1 MNPALLAVVLAAV
14 AAPAP
19 APADEEVKL
28 PQGVQPVQIIA
39 QMNKDGRI
47 EVTELVTEYREE
59 KRTKTTKVDGKEVP
73 VEYVVKIALY
83 VPRQRLLPEKGVK
96 VHTAA
101 GKEVEAKDL
110 AEKLKK
116 PTAVFLAWDGN
127 KVDPFYLKL
136 LKADTL
142 VIVPSPPEPTPAD
155 AGAKPMPKDPPPPPS
170 DPQDKKRPR

>member
-14 AAPAP
+14 AAP

-59 KRTKTTKVDGKEVP
+59 KRTKTAKVDGKEVQI
-73 VEYVVKIALY
+73 EYVVKTVLY
-83 VPRQRLLPEKGVK
+83 VPRLRLLPEKGVK

-136 LKADTL
+136 LKPDTL
-142 VIVPSPPEPTPAD
+142 VIVPPPPEPVPAD
-155 AGAKPMPKDPPPPPS
+155 SGAKPMPKAPL
-170 DPQDKKRPR
+170 PRQ